1 MVGRALSYKD
11 WQVRCGRNYVDKK
24 LYRCGIKLWRLKGEL
39 QAAVRCKMVEILWTM
54 EAKREFFFCSGGLGF
69 TNVALVLFTTWFY
82 SYEWCGGFSINE
94 VAPKLATWA
103 RQCI

>member
-1 MVGRALSYKD
+1 
-11 WQVRCGRNYVDKK
+11 
-24 LYRCGIKLWRLKGEL
+24 
-39 QAAVRCKMVEILWTM
+39 MVEILWTM